1 MNVKEV
7 TSKLKEVREASTKR
21 NFTQNFDLIFNLQ
34 NMDLKKPECKVD
46 VGVPL
51 TCKLKSK
58 KLKICAV
65 VDHSINGADKVFDKV
80 VFSDELSELK
90 GNMKKLRELT
100 QGYDKFVV
108 QANHMPLF
116 AQVLG
121 RFLGPM
127 NKMPSPKLG
136 MIITAKT
143 PLAPLYEKIQKTVHL
158 QTKKNLVIQA
168 TVGSEKESD
177 AVIAENIVH
186 VYESLL
192 HALPNQKNNVKN
204 VNVKLTMGKLV
215 AL

>member
-1 MNVKEV
+1 MNAKEV
-7 TSKLKEVREASTKR
+7 AKKLKEVREASSKR

-34 NMDLKKPECKVD
+34 NMDLKKPESKVD
-46 VGVPL
+46 VGVPIA
-51 TCKLKSK
+51 CNVKSK

-65 VDHSINGADKVFDKV
+65 IDHSVNGAEKVFDKV
-80 VFSDELSELK
+80 IFSDELPSLK
-90 GNMKKLRELT
+90 GNMKKLREIT
-100 QGYDKFVV
+100 HGYDKFVV

-116 AQVLG
+116 AQILG

-143 PLAPLYEKIQKTVHL
+143 PLGPLAEKIQRTVHL

-177 AVIAENIVH
+177 EVIADNIVH
-186 VYESLL
+186 VYEALL

-204 VNVKLTMGKLV
+204 VNLKLTMGKLV
-215 AL
+215 VL